1 MSILNRITHHHDDEK
16 SAVEDALETQK
27 LRVSCE
33 RRIHNFEKLIQE
45 EVPEI
50 HQKHVVLGKMHN
62 LRLEVEKMLNE
73 MDDPSEGK

>member
-1 MSILNRITHHHDDEK
+1 MSILSRIKHHHDDEK
-16 SAVEDALETQK
+16 CAVEDALETQK

-33 RRIHNFEKLIQE
+33 RRIHNFEKLILE

-62 LRLEVEKMLNE
+62 LRLAVEQMLNE
-73 MDDPSEGK
+73 MDTPPEGR